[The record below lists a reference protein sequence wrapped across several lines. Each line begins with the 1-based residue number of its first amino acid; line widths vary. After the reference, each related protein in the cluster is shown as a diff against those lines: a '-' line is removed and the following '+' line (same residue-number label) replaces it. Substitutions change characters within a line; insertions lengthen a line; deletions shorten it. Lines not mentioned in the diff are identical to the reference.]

1 MEDKKPINILDDIC
15 KITTIPTASMNKLFN
30 KIEWCSCNSVEESR
44 LAGDTLTEVNIGI
57 GNLIISVVDNKIEYK
72 FIPSTKLEK
81 GLVETIIYG
90 KNPLVV
96 HLEETFANRIVKTF
110 KDMF

>member
-30 KIEWCSCNSVEESR
+30 KLEWCICNAVEESKISGE
-44 LAGDTLTEVNIGI
+44 AITEVNIGI
-57 GNLIISVVDNKIEYK
+57 GNLIISIENNTLQYK
-72 FIPSTKLEK
+72 FIPSAKLEK
-81 GLVETIIYG
+81 GLVETAVYG

-96 HLEETFANRIVKTF
+96 NLEETFANRIVKTF